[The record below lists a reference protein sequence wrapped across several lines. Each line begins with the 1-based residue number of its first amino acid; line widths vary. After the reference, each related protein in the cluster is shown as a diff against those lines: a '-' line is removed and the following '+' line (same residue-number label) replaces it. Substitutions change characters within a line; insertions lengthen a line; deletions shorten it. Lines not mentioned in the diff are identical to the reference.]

1 MKQIYILTTVAVV
14 SLLPQAVTDENNPPA
29 VPDIVEA
36 RQQTVVKLFGA
47 GLGNLDSYGSGII
60 ISEDGLVVTVWNHLV
75 NNGFLTAVTAD
86 GQRHEVVVV
95 GTSLKHD
102 LAILRLDTAEPQKF
116 PFIDYRSAG
125 TLKAGDGLLAF
136 SNEYHVATGNEP
148 VSVMHGV
155 LACESPL
162 NAGLGRWDFPVKS
175 PVYLIDAIVNNSGAA
190 GGLVTDTTGAP
201 VGMLGRE
208 IRHRDTN
215 MWVNYAVPLKT
226 LEPAIST
233 ILSGQR
239 IRDDEPE
246 EEDRV
251 LVSDRK
257 LTAVFG
263 ITVLPSIL
271 KKTPAYIDRIV
282 PGSAAE
288 VAELQRGDL
297 VLMVEDDVIQSVED
311 LRAALA
317 THRKGQSISVT
328 VNRNNSLA
336 VKTLIVP

>member
-1 MKQIYILTTVAVV
+1 MLASGLTA
-14 SLLPQAVTDENNPPA
+14 DENKTPS
-29 VPDIVEA
+29 VPDIVES
-36 RQQTVVKLFGA
+36 RQETVVKLFGA
-47 GLGNLDSYGSGII
+47 GVGNLDSYGSGII
-60 ISEDGLVVTVWNHLV
+60 ISEDGLVATVWNHLV

-86 GQRHEVVVV
+86 GQRHEVIVV

-116 PFIDYRSAG
+116 PFIDYKSSGA
-125 TLKAGDGLLAF
+125 LKTGDGLLAF

-155 LACESPL
+155 LACETPL
-162 NAGLGRWDFPVKS
+162 DAGLGRWQFPVKS

-190 GGLVTDTTGAP
+190 GGLVTDSRGVP

-239 IRDDEPE
+239 VRDDEPE

-251 LVSDRK
+251 LLSDRK

-263 ITVLPSIL
+263 ITVLPAIL

-282 PGSAAE
+282 PGSAAAA
-288 VAELQRGDL
+288 AELQRGDL

-317 THRKGQSISVT
+317 THRKGQSISLT
-328 VNRNNSLA
+328 VNRNDSLA
-336 VKTLIVP
+336 VKTLVVP